1 MDARRTCV
9 PGSINVCVRLGGKMM
24 FVNRND
30 AGRRLAEKLA
40 CYRNRADVVVLGIPR
55 GGVPVA
61 LEVAQRLSAPLDI
74 FLLRKLGVPGHEE
87 LAFGAIASGGVR
99 LLDLEV
105 IRALRVSDEAI
116 EHVTSAEVMELQ
128 RRERAYRGER
138 PSLNVRGKTV
148 IIVDDGIATGSSIRA
163 GIQALRQLQPARIV
177 VAAPVAPIPT
187 CNQLKSEADDVVCV
201 LTPQSFYAIGQFYED
216 FSQLSDE
223 EVLALLGRANQVA
236 MKQAV

>member
-1 MDARRTCV
+1 
-9 PGSINVCVRLGGKMM
+9 
-24 FVNRND
+24 
-30 AGRRLAEKLA
+30 
-40 CYRNRADVVVLGIPR
+40 
-55 GGVPVA
+55 
-61 LEVAQRLSAPLDI
+61 
-74 FLLRKLGVPGHEE
+74 
-87 LAFGAIASGGVR
+87 
-99 LLDLEV
+99 
-105 IRALRVSDEAI
+105 
-116 EHVTSAEVMELQ
+116 
-128 RRERAYRGER
+128 
-138 PSLNVRGKTV
+138 V

>member
-1 MDARRTCV
+1 
-9 PGSINVCVRLGGKMM
+9 VCVRFGGKMM

-40 CYRNRADVVVLGIPR
+40 GYRNRADVVVLGVPR

-61 LEVAQRLSAPLDI
+61 LEVAKRLSAPLDI

-105 IRALRVSDEAI
+105 IRALRISDEAI
-116 EHVTSAEVMELQ
+116 EHVTSAESMELK

-138 PSLNVRGKTV
+138 PSLNIRGKTV
-148 IIVDDGIATGSSIRA
+148 IVVDDGIATGSSIRA

-177 VAAPVAPIPT
+177 VAAPVAPIRT

-223 EVLALLGRANQVA
+223 QVLALLGQANQAA

>member
-1 MDARRTCV
+1 
-9 PGSINVCVRLGGKMM
+9 
-24 FVNRND
+24 
-30 AGRRLAEKLA
+30 
-40 CYRNRADVVVLGIPR
+40 
-55 GGVPVA
+55 VA

-148 IIVDDGIATGSSIRA
+148 IVVDDGIATGSSIRA

>member
-1 MDARRTCV
+1 
-9 PGSINVCVRLGGKMM
+9 M

-30 AGRRLAEKLA
+30 AGRRLAEELA
-40 CYRNRADVVVLGIPR
+40 GYRNRSDVVVLGIPR

-61 LEVAQRLSAPLDI
+61 FEVAKRLSAPLDI

-99 LLDLEV
+99 WLDLEV
-105 IRALRVSDEAI
+105 IRALRISDEAI
-116 EHVTSAEVMELQ
+116 ESVTTAEVKELK
-128 RRERAYRGER
+128 RRERAYRGEQ
-138 PSLNVRGKTV
+138 PPLNVKGKTV
-148 IIVDDGIATGSSIRA
+148 IVVDDGIATGSSIRA

-177 VAAPVAPIPT
+177 VAAPVAPIRT

-216 FSQLSDE
+216 FSQVSDE
-223 EVLALLGRANQVA
+223 EVLALLGKATQAA